1 MAPVLV
7 HVPANGRC
15 QTSVHNPVAHQAGH
29 TAVPQP
35 AAPLLLSSQGS
46 HLAIRGRPTRSGSH
60 GAGDRLG
67 TGRRPRDRPE
77 DEGPRAE
84 GGQPGRGPG
93 PRGDGSWAPE
103 KPPPGRRRD
112 PRTGHRAPGVHRG
125 WTQPEAATAMGTW
138 RPGDK
143 GGGVAGWQS
152 LGSQRG
158 LASPPSPPGSR
169 LGAEDMVS

>member
-1 MAPVLV
+1 MAKP
-7 HVPANGRC
+7 HP
-15 QTSVHNPVAHQAGH
+15 
-29 TAVPQP
+29 
-35 AAPLLLSSQGS
+35 
-46 HLAIRGRPTRSGSH
+46 RGPERAWRLYPTRRDTPQCHSLQPRFSSPPRALTWPSVDGPR
-60 GAGDRLG
+60 GAGATGQG
-67 TGRRPRDRPE
+67 TGW
-77 DEGPRAE
+77 
-84 GGQPGRGPG
+84 GRGEAHGTGLRMKARGQKEASLAGAPG